1 MDYREFKER
10 TQNEFN
16 SLPLMFA
23 FSNKQFEEGK
33 AKLGVKDDK
42 ELTSIGGG
50 GFIKKVDVHLLDEMI
65 DRHNK
70 EYEELMQNDEF
81 VYSAFYYEL
90 SNHEFCIT
98 LDPTDALVSL
108 CLTVEEM
115 RDNPRLMKIFLEAKR
130 DYLKNCIYQEVYYGV

>member
-1 MDYREFKER
+1 MDYRKFKER

-33 AKLGVKDDK
+33 KKLGVKDDK
-42 ELTSIGGG
+42 ELYSIGGG
-50 GFIKKVDVHLLDEMI
+50 GFIRKVDAHLLDEMV
-65 DRHNK
+65 DRHNR
-70 EYEELMQNDEF
+70 EYEELMQDDNF

-90 SNHEFCIT
+90 GNHEFCIT
-98 LDPTDALVSL
+98 LDPTDTLVSL

-115 RDNPRLMKIFLEAKR
+115 RDNPRLMRLFLKAKR
-130 DYLKNCIYQEVYYGV
+130 DYLKNCIY

>member
-33 AKLGVKDDK
+33 AKLCVKDDK
-42 ELTSIGGG
+42 ELVSIGGG
-50 GFIKKVDVHLLDEMI
+50 GFIKKVDAHLLDEMI

-70 EYEELMQNDEF
+70 EFEQLMQDDEF
-81 VYSAFYYEL
+81 AYSAFYYEL
-90 SNHEFCIT
+90 GNQKK
-98 LDPTDALVSL
+98 
-108 CLTVEEM
+108 
-115 RDNPRLMKIFLEAKR
+115 RLIIDK
-130 DYLKNCIYQEVYYGV
+130 

>member
-33 AKLGVKDDK
+33 KKLDVKDDK
-42 ELTSIGGG
+42 ELVSIGGG
-50 GFIKKVDVHLLDEMI
+50 GFIKKVDAHLLDEMI
-65 DRHNK
+65 NRHNK

-90 SNHEFCIT
+90 GNHEFCIT
-98 LDPTDALVSL
+98 LDPTDTLAAL

-115 RDNPRLMKIFLEAKR
+115 RDNPRLMKLFLAAKR
-130 DYLKNCIYQEVYYGV
+130 DYLKNCIY

>member
-33 AKLGVKDDK
+33 KKLGVKDDK
-42 ELTSIGGG
+42 ELYSIGGG
-50 GFIKKVDVHLLDEMI
+50 GFIKKTDASLLDEMI

-70 EYEELMQNDEF
+70 EYEQLMQDDEF
-81 VYSAFYYEL
+81 AYSAFYYEL
-90 SNHEFCIT
+90 GNHEFCIT
-98 LDPTDALVSL
+98 LDPTDTLVSL

-115 RDNPRLMKIFLEAKR
+115 RDNPRLMKIFLKAKR
-130 DYLKNCIYQEVYYGV
+130 DYLENCVY

>member
-1 MDYREFKER
+1 MNYREFKEKK
-10 TQNEFN
+10 QSEFN

-23 FSNKQFEEGK
+23 FSNEQFEEGK
-33 AKLGVKDDK
+33 KKLDVKDDQ
-42 ELTSIGGG
+42 ELISIGGG
-50 GFIKKVDVHLLDEMI
+50 GFIKKTDVPLLDKMI

-90 SNHEFCIT
+90 GNHEFCIT
-98 LDPTDALVSL
+98 LDPEDTLEAL

-115 RDNPRLMKIFLEAKR
+115 RDNPRLMKIFLKAKR
-130 DYLKNCIYQEVYYGV
+130 DYLENCIY

>member
-1 MDYREFKER
+1 MNYREFKEKK
-10 TQNEFN
+10 QSEFN

-42 ELTSIGGG
+42 ELVSIGGG
-50 GFIKKVDVHLLDEMI
+50 GFIKKVDAHLLDEMI
-65 DRHNK
+65 NRHNK

-81 VYSAFYYEL
+81 AYSAFYYEL
-90 SNHEFCIT
+90 GNHEYCIT
-98 LDPTDALVSL
+98 LDPEDTLEAL

-115 RDNPRLMKIFLEAKR
+115 ENDPRLMKLFLEAKR
-130 DYLKNCIYQEVYYGV
+130 DYLKNCIY

>member
-10 TQNEFN
+10 KQKEFN
-16 SLPLMFA
+16 TLPLMFA
-23 FSNKQFEEGK
+23 FSNEQFEEGK
-33 AKLGVKDDK
+33 KKLCVKDDK
-42 ELTSIGGG
+42 ELVSIGGG
-50 GFIKKVDVHLLDEMI
+50 GFIKKVDAHLLDEMI
-65 DRHNK
+65 NRHNK

-90 SNHEFCIT
+90 GNHEFCIT
-98 LDPTDALVSL
+98 LDPEDTLEAL

-130 DYLKNCIYQEVYYGV
+130 DYLENCIY

>member
-1 MDYREFKER
+1 MNYQEFDKR

-23 FSNKQFEEGK
+23 FTNKQFEEGK

-42 ELTSIGGG
+42 ELYSIGAG
-50 GFIKKVDVHLLDEMI
+50 GFIKKVDAHLLDEMI

-81 VYSAFYYEL
+81 AYSAFYYEL
-90 SNHEFCIT
+90 GNHEFCIT
-98 LDPTDALVSL
+98 LDPEDTLEAL
-108 CLTVEEM
+108 CLTAEEVA
-115 RDNPRLMKIFLEAKR
+115 DDPRLMKIFLKAKK
-130 DYLKNCIYQEVYYGV
+130 DYLKKNYF

>member
-42 ELTSIGGG
+42 ELISIGGG

>member
-33 AKLGVKDDK
+33 KKLGVKDNQ
-42 ELTSIGGG
+42 ELYSIGGG
-50 GFIKKVDVHLLDEMI
+50 GFIRKIDAPLLDEMT

-81 VYSAFYYEL
+81 AYSAFYYEL
-90 SNHEFCIT
+90 GNHEFCIT
-98 LDPTDALVSL
+98 LDPEDTLDAL
-108 CLTVEEM
+108 CLTVEEVKN
-115 RDNPRLMKIFLEAKR
+115 DPRLMKIFLKAKK
-130 DYLKNCIYQEVYYGV
+130 DYLENCIY